1 MNITRTQA
9 IALFTALKFKTAE
22 KWNDARLNA
31 KLAIIHDGA
40 TNEEVAAIDDKDTQS
55 LAKKVIAARKADEAV
70 SIQSEEEKPAKT
82 SKVTKTEKVEEDEK
96 SAKKAKGEKAP
107 KPEKEVKAKAE
118 KKAKVKT
125 SAETDKWGSRVG
137 TSASKI
143 NGLIGKKWIS
153 IADLAKEAGCTESRV
168 RPHIRTLT
176 LKKHVETEKDKG
188 VRAA

>member
-9 IALFTALKFKTAE
+9 VALFTALSFKTAE

-40 TNEEVAAIDDKDTQS
+40 TDEEVAAIADKDTQV
-55 LAKKVIAARKADEAV
+55 LAKKVIEARKNDEAV
-70 SIQSEEEKPAKT
+70 TVQAEAKETKASKKDADDTKAEKPAKT
-82 SKVTKTEKVEEDEK
+82 GKKEK
-96 SAKKAKGEKAP
+96 AEKAP
-107 KPEKEVKAKAE
+107 AEKAE
-118 KKAKVKT
+118 KPAKKDKPAKKT

-176 LKKHVETEKDKG
+176 LKKHVEFEKDKG
-188 VRAA
+188 VRAK